1 MAFDW
6 KHFERELLE
15 ELRAAL
21 KRFAKQHRK
30 EHFYAVAIFGVYREL
45 DGLLSLPT
53 LGASTIEEGPEPE
66 APSSFWSARFNPADW
81 PHELELNRK
90 TALRLEKQLTA
101 EATSGTVAHWRS
113 VERRYFEVLTRI
125 TAALRPDALEFLTCT
140 DDFVCFW
147 HDEEGGLELA
157 RKTISQ
163 TLANRLFARESSQK
177 KERQKLA
184 KQSPDARAA
193 FLVTRFGQ
201 FEGVTSEQAQRELLT
216 MGESAL
222 DALIDALADKEH
234 GWTAAKV
241 LGQIGIATPEVIA
254 ALRKRGEELWFAMAL
269 GMLGDIAWLSKQAPA
284 TAVYGLTAPL
294 KAITAGG
301 PPRPLDYAPLETWLT
316 KNPKARSRIEQELAP
331 GRSYVDIQ
339 KRDVDEAIRGLS
351 SRFAVVRWHAASVL
365 GDRQL
370 GSGAKVL
377 PALAGVLSDKHA
389 LVRRLA
395 VLSLSY
401 WKAAARPY
409 HAAIRAMKKDSDP
422 VVRDVAARIQRPS

>member
-6 KHFERELLE
+6 KRLEGALLE

-53 LGASTIEEGPEPE
+53 LGASTVEEGPEAE
-66 APSSFWSARFNPADW
+66 VPSSFWSARFNPADW
-81 PHELELNRK
+81 PHELELDRK
-90 TALRLEKQLTA
+90 TALHLEKQLTA

-113 VERRYFEVLTRI
+113 VERKYFEVLTRI
-125 TAALRPDALEFLTCT
+125 TATLRSDALELLTCT

-147 HDEEGGLELA
+147 HDEEGGPELA
-157 RKTISQ
+157 RKTISPS
-163 TLANRLFARESSQK
+163 LANRLFARESSQK

-184 KQSPDARAA
+184 KQSPNERAA

-201 FEGVTSEQAQRELLT
+201 FEGVTSEQAQRELLA
-216 MGESAL
+216 MGSSAHE
-222 DALIDALADKEH
+222 ALIGALADKED

-241 LGQIGIATPEVIA
+241 LGQIGIVTPEVIA
-254 ALRKRGEELWFAMAL
+254 VLRKRADELWFAMAL
-269 GMLGDIAWLSKQAPA
+269 GMLGDFAWLSKRAPA
-284 TAVYGLTAPL
+284 TAVYGLTARL
-294 KAITAGG
+294 KAITTGG
-301 PPRPLDYAPLETWLT
+301 APTPLDYAPLEAWLT
-316 KNPKARSRIEQELAP
+316 KNPKARSRVEQELAP
-331 GRSYVDIQ
+331 GRSYVDIE
-339 KRDVDEAIRGLS
+339 RGDVDEAIRGLS

-370 GSGAKVL
+370 GGKVL
-377 PALAGVLSDKHA
+377 PALAGVLTDKHA

-395 VLSLSY
+395 VLSLSS
-401 WKAAARPY
+401 WKAAAKPY
-409 HAAIRAMKKDSDP
+409 HAAIRAMKNDSDP
-422 VVRDVAARIQRPS
+422 VVRDVAARI